1 MAKKIDDLS
10 DKNAAALVELLLD
23 QDTPDNTQFNIISHL
38 VNSRKGQGF
47 HKTIF
52 EEMLSFGKCPKCNHE
67 NHWII
72 PEDDLNKMGWVTSQE
87 DPKVPVETNIENCT
101 HFQQACKKKKV
112 MV

>member
-1 MAKKIDDLS
+1 MAKKIDDLN

-52 EEMLSFGKCPKCNHE
+52 EEMLSFGQCSKCKHE
-67 NHWII
+67 NHWLV
-72 PEDDLNKMGWVTSQE
+72 PEDDLNKMGWVSHTK
-87 DPKVPVETNIENCT
+87 DPKVVEHTDENSCT
-101 HFQQACKKKKV
+101 DFQQACKKKKV